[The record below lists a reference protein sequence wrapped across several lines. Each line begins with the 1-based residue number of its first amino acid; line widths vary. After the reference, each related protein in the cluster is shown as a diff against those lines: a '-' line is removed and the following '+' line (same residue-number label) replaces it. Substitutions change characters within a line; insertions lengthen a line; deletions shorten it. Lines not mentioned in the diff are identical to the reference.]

1 MAYSTANPPNKLVS
15 GSLDGAG
22 GPTVWT
28 YVSADA
34 IGTVKGASYFS
45 NGDALGMKVGDF
57 ILVFDSNTPA
67 FSSGWVKT
75 VAAGG
80 AASLS
85 GSGTT
90 LSSS

>member
-1 MAYSTANPPNKLVS
+1 MAYSTSSPPNKLVA
-15 GSLDGAG
+15 GTMDGTG
-22 GPTVWT
+22 GPSIWS

-57 ILVFDSNTPA
+57 VLVYDTATPA
-67 FSSGWVKT
+67 FSSAWVKT
-75 VAAGG
+75 VTAGG

-85 GSGTT
+85 GTVTT
-90 LSSS
+90 LASS

>member
-1 MAYSTANPPNKLVS
+1 MAYSTSSPPNKLVM
-15 GSLDGAG
+15 GTIDGAG
-22 GPTVWT
+22 GPTIWS

-45 NGDALGMKVGDF
+45 NGDALGMHVGD
-57 ILVFDSNTPA
+57 LVLVYDTATPA
-67 FSSGWVKT
+67 FSTAWVKT

-85 GSGTT
+85 GTVTT